1 MKTKNIAIMLNEV
14 SDGIKKV
21 AGIKKFDNTKPLIDA
36 SDKLPADIIV
46 KDILIVITC
55 AIKDNNKQ
63 YPQIFL
69 EEGLYNKNFVLSEQ
83 AWIFLIS

>member
-1 MKTKNIAIMLNEV
+1 MLANLKLLFVKNLIKVEDIKTNEV

-55 AIKDNNKQ
+55 AIKDNNK
-63 YPQIFL
+63 
-69 EEGLYNKNFVLSEQ
+69 
-83 AWIFLIS
+83 

>member
-1 MKTKNIAIMLNEV
+1 MLANLKLLFVKNLIKVEDIKTKNIAIMLNEV

-21 AGIKKFDNTKPLIDA
+21 AGIKEFDNTKPLIDA

-55 AIKDNNKQ
+55 AIKDNNK
-63 YPQIFL
+63 
-69 EEGLYNKNFVLSEQ
+69 
-83 AWIFLIS
+83 